1 MLAFTETRLRPEAQP
16 FSGSAREEARSAAD
30 GTPSK
35 HQLDEI
41 TRYNQEEHRNDGNDH
56 APWMNEVRTPGQSS
70 ACRLWCVLPPLD
82 LNGLVS
88 EVTPWARAFA
98 RVLPTATLVPALAIR
113 GAPAPLRGAIALA
126 LAAPIAASF
135 AVVPPASLAIT
146 LVADAISGIP
156 LAIAIATPLWM
167 ATHVGAIAD
176 LMRGT
181 PEANIAP
188 PPAAEGA
195 RGPLGTLAALLAAS
209 AWVASGGVVRALL
222 LLQRSERSGIA
233 AYALAARALADGLRL
248 SLALSA
254 GVLIGAVALEAAVIA
269 IGRAASPISIQPIA
283 MLARPVV
290 AVISLALSIEVA
302 VRILVS

>member
-1 MLAFTETRLRPEAQP
+1 MLD
-16 FSGSAREEARSAAD
+16 FSG
-30 GTPSK
+30 
-35 HQLDEI
+35 L
-41 TRYNQEEHRNDGNDH
+41 
-56 APWMNEVRTPGQSS
+56 
-70 ACRLWCVLPPLD
+70 
-82 LNGLVS
+82 LV

-113 GAPAPLRGAIALA
+113 GAPGPLRGAIAIA

-135 AVVPPASLAIT
+135 AVVPGASLALT
-146 LVADAISGIP
+146 LVADAIAGIP

-181 PEANIAP
+181 PEANVAP

-209 AWVASGGVVRALL
+209 AWIASGGVVRALL
-222 LLQRSERSGIA
+222 LLRRGEPSGVR

-254 GVLIGAVALEAAVIA
+254 GVLVAAVALETAIVA
-269 IGRAASPISIQPIA
+269 IGRAAAPISIQPIA
-283 MLARPVV
+283 MLARPIV
-290 AVISLALSIEVA
+290 AVIALALSIEVA
-302 VRILVS
+302 VRFLVS